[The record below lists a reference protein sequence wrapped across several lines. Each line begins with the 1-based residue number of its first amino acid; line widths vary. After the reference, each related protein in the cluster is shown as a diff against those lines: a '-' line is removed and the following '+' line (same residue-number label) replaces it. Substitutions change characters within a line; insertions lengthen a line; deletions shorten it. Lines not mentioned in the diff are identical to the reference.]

1 MLATAHLQN
10 DDLEAY
16 VHNRLDSASA
26 SGIQSHVRQCPP
38 CGEKLAALLIA
49 QLTALSDSERYGHPD
64 RRIGQRNR
72 KGEPGCLQ
80 TLSPLSFEQ
89 SDIQVLDVSKDGFAV
104 LSGAALKP
112 GAIVHVRAGTATL
125 LGEVRYCR
133 NTDEGKFRAG
143 IQFRTARKLPVTG
156 AHHGS

>member
-1 MLATAHLQN
+1 MQATAHLQI

-26 SGIQSHVRQCPP
+26 AGIQSHVRQCPP
-38 CGEKLAALLIA
+38 CGEKLATLLIA
-49 QLTALSDSERYGHPD
+49 QLTALSESERNGIRE
-64 RRIGQRNR
+64 RRIGERNQ
-72 KGEPGCLQ
+72 KGEAGCLQ

-89 SDIQVLDVSKDGFAV
+89 SDIHVLDVSKDGFAV
-104 LSGAALKP
+104 LTPAALKP
-112 GAIVHVRAGTATL
+112 GAIVHVRAGAGNL

-133 NTDEGKFRAG
+133 NTDDGKFRAG